1 MGPLVSGA
9 SDFMLNRISAH
20 SGSLTHWIVIKAC
33 DRWPRTKAARGG
45 LNRTNLTIAHSTS
58 AEATRLAIA
67 QVKYVLIAPMDRL
80 ERAART

>member
-9 SDFMLNRISAH
+9 SDFMLNRISA
-20 SGSLTHWIVIKAC
+20 LWKPHWIVIKAC

-67 QVKYVLIAPMDRL
+67 QVKYVLIAPVDRL
-80 ERAART
+80 ERTART